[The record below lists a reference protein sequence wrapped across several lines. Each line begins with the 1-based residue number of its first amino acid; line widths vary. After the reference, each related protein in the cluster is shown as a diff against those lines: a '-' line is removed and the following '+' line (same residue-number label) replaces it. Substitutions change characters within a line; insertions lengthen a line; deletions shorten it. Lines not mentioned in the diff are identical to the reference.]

1 MEKTLKLFR
10 PSDIF
15 PPASQLICD
24 LSTAC
29 SSHGLNHIVDINPTS
44 TFFSGEDLS
53 LVIPNVKHSKPS
65 RDLRLVIHGSAGG
78 EVHHL
83 FKYLVRKVQNLR
95 GTHVD
100 LEVLT
105 QENPKASSSSSIL
118 LIPLFLLPGK
128 HVLNDIP
135 KIFRRLS
142 NQGIDTQ
149 LVPFL
154 GSWPYWISILKYFVN
169 LKSHNEKPILLHHPI
184 NSGEDGNSY
193 LENLN
198 RILKIPIISWT
209 QWHEFSDNSDRT
221 YTPIPFAL
229 APNKNT
235 KRLRKSD
242 SISSLLEIDLF
253 MFTLIKILSIIP

>member
-1 MEKTLKLFR
+1 MEQTLKLCR
-10 PSDIF
+10 LSNIF
-15 PPASQLICD
+15 PPATQLKSE
-24 LSTAC
+24 LSTPYL
-29 SSHGLNHIVDINPTS
+29 SHGLNHSFDINPTS
-44 TFFSGEDLS
+44 TFFLGDDLS
-53 LVIPNVKHSKPS
+53 RVIPNIKHSRPS

-83 FKYLVRKVQNLR
+83 FKYLIRKVQNLR

-154 GSWPYWISILKYFVN
+154 GSWPYWISTLKYFVN
-169 LKSHNEKPILLHHPI
+169 LKSHNEKSILLHHPI
-184 NSGEDGNSY
+184 NSGEDGNRY
-193 LENLN
+193 LKNLN
-198 RILKIPIISWT
+198 RILEIPIISWT
-209 QWHEFSDNSDRT
+209 QWHGFSDNS
-221 YTPIPFAL
+221 
-229 APNKNT
+229 
-235 KRLRKSD
+235 SH
-242 SISSLLEIDLF
+242 
-253 MFTLIKILSIIP
+253 ILHYL